1 MECHEFQD
9 LLLLLCEDLQDK
21 DIPHCMKV
29 CKTVIT
35 AWKSWFTI
43 LKCEFAVGLTNQF
56 WSSVVMS
63 LFFRMQLQ
71 VRSGQIRFSAAVAQR
86 LPNRGL

>member
-21 DIPHCMKV
+21 DIPRCTKV

-63 LFFRMQLQ
+63 LFFRMQLGKSASLPI
-71 VRSGQIRFSAAVAQR
+71 SGLTATVVVT
-86 LPNRGL
+86 LP